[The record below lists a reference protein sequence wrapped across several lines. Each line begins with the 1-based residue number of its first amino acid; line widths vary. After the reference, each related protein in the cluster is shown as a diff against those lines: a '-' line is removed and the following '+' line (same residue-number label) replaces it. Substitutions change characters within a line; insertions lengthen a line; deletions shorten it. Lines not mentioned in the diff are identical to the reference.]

1 MPRLMFDAQFSS
13 EWRTRPFEKTNTKT
27 QNLRKCACWNGS
39 QRQLKTPKTRA
50 TVQTPTD
57 CHITQLCCTAKWHR
71 QNRVLKLSSLND
83 NDYWMNL
90 FMQFF
95 GLLAPAFLIW
105 RFKSIAAAA
114 GWFFCLTV
122 SHCHLV
128 HPRFPP
134 DAAKTSLTQLPCI
147 RKLFFFPLFLFL
159 VFFHANYSTG
169 RFQFGMKQ
177 RT

>member
-1 MPRLMFDAQFSS
+1 MPRLMFDAQLSS

-95 GLLAPAFLIW
+95 GLLAPARSGPRVLD
-105 RFKSIAAAA
+105 
-114 GWFFCLTV
+114 LTV
-122 SHCHLV
+122 QVNCSSSRLVLLPDRIALPSRSSQIPTGRCKNVFNPTPV
-128 HPRFPP
+128 HPQ
-134 DAAKTSLTQLPCI
+134 T
-147 RKLFFFPLFLFL
+147 LFFSSFCF
-159 VFFHANYSTG
+159 
-169 RFQFGMKQ
+169 
-177 RT
+177 